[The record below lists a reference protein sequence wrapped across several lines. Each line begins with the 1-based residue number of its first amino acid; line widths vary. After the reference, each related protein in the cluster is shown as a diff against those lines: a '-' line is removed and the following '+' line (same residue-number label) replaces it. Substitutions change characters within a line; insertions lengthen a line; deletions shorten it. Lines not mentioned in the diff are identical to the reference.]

1 MDRLLEVVRAAH
13 LLCLDTSNPGWDN
26 ARGYLFDTG
35 SGELYFPVSARYLH
49 DRKLD
54 HYEVLIWS
62 HPRLL
67 VAGPLSS
74 ATSDLDVQLQADLA
88 SARGMA
94 PDKID
99 IMLFDQRNHKP
110 RKHRHKLV
118 IEFVRELVP

>member
-1 MDRLLEVVRAAH
+1 MDRLLQVVRAAH
-13 LLCLDTSNPGWDN
+13 LLCLDASNPEWDN

-35 SGELYFPVSARYLH
+35 TGELYFPVSARYLH

-67 VAGPLSS
+67 VAGRLSS
-74 ATSDLDVQLQADLA
+74 ATSDLDVQLQAELA
-88 SARGMA
+88 SARGLA

-99 IMLFDQRNHKP
+99 VMLFDQRNHKP
-110 RKHRHKLV
+110 RKNRYKLAL
-118 IEFVRELVP
+118 ESVRELAP